1 MGCEDLIR
9 TCMYVC
15 AVVYCSSG
23 GVRYLIEACGYMS

>member
-1 MGCEDLIR
+1 
-9 TCMYVC
+9 MYVC